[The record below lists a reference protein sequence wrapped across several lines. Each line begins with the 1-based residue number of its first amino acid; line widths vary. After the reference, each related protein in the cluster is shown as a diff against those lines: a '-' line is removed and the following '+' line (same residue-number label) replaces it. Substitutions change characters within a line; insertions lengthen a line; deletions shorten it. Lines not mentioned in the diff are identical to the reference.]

1 MENNNG
7 NSPTKDY
14 MSARNV
20 IAFLITLVILVA
32 TVYVAIVAVR
42 ISSEQDRMEGLK
54 FVAQTL
60 LPLWGTWI
68 GTILA
73 FYFSRENFDAATKSY
88 QNIIE
93 SMKPEE
99 KIAKI
104 MAKDAMLPLEK
115 ITYLDYDETKTRTI
129 RDILDDERFREYNR
143 YAILNR
149 DKTLKYIIHRSTF
162 YRFLAEVSMG
172 IVPIEK
178 NTDDLTFSDMEE
190 QASDAVKAMMYK
202 GFNFIAENSTLLD
215 AKKAMD
221 AITECQDVFVTK
233 SGKATEP
240 ILGLITNNKILDYAR
255 V

>member
-115 ITYLDYDETKTRTI
+115 IT
-129 RDILDDERFREYNR
+129 
-143 YAILNR
+143 
-149 DKTLKYIIHRSTF
+149 
-162 YRFLAEVSMG
+162 VS
-172 IVPIEK
+172 
-178 NTDDLTFSDMEE
+178 
-190 QASDAVKAMMYK
+190 
-202 GFNFIAENSTLLD
+202 
-215 AKKAMD
+215 
-221 AITECQDVFVTK
+221 
-233 SGKATEP
+233 
-240 ILGLITNNKILDYAR
+240 
-255 V
+255 